1 MVVSFLAF
9 ALVVDFLAVD
19 FLVPVDLVP
28 DGFVV
33 DLVLE
38 VFEPE
43 VFVVPPAVVLV
54 DFAPVLTPAAFLTAG
69 ASASS
74 ADFLADDFVV
84 DEELVFVVVFL
95 ARPVV
100 PVLAE
105 VERVLFLAVAV
116 FASSSAAVFAVLD
129 VVVDTGI
136 LSKD

>member
-1 MVVSFLAF
+1 M
-9 ALVVDFLAVD
+9 
-19 FLVPVDLVP
+19 
-28 DGFVV
+28 
-33 DLVLE
+33 
-38 VFEPE
+38 
-43 VFVVPPAVVLV
+43 
-54 DFAPVLTPAAFLTAG
+54 
-69 ASASS
+69 
-74 ADFLADDFVV
+74 V

-105 VERVLFLAVAV
+105 VERVLFLVVAV

>member
-33 DLVLE
+33 DLVPE
-38 VFEPE
+38 AFEPE
-43 VFVVPPAVVLV
+43 VFIVPPAVVLV
-54 DFAPVLTPAAFLTAG
+54 DFAPVLAP
-69 ASASS
+69 
-74 ADFLADDFVV
+74 ADFLADDLVV
-84 DEELVFVVVFL
+84 DEALVFVVVFL

-105 VERVLFLAVAV
+105 VERVLFLVVAV